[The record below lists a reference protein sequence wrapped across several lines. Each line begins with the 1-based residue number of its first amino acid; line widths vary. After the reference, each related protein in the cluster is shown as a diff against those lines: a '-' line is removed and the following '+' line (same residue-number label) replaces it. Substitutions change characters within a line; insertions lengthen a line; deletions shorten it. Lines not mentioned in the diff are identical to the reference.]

1 MNVKS
6 TAAMVS
12 VLLAAAGCHY
22 FLPPTEPQIGQVPE
36 RNSVRSGG
44 LELTVELAKRRF
56 TVGETFTVQITA
68 RNLTEHSMKF
78 AADSDALHR
87 VRILQKDRMAWRQI
101 RTYPESVMKA
111 RRHWVLP
118 AGKTAGFTRR
128 VQVRRDWPVDEPLR
142 LTVELTGRPDVTCA
156 IIVSV
161 APTRQRQK

>member
-22 FLPPTEPQIGQVPE
+22 FLPPAEPQIGQVPE

-68 RNLTEHSMKF
+68 PRTPPSLTSRF
-78 AADSDALHR
+78 
-87 VRILQKDRMAWRQI
+87 
-101 RTYPESVMKA
+101 
-111 RRHWVLP
+111 
-118 AGKTAGFTRR
+118 
-128 VQVRRDWPVDEPLR
+128 EP
-142 LTVELTGRPDVTCA
+142 RPT
-156 IIVSV
+156 
-161 APTRQRQK
+161 Q